1 MKSVYQKAGLLFIF
15 LMGVATCAALFFSSD
30 DVSGQ
35 VTERVPQ
42 LPNTPYNYANINLPN
57 YFLQG
62 DVAAADNT
70 PNNNPITDAGAT
82 LGRVLFYD
90 VKLSANDTTSCAS
103 CHQAEAGFSD
113 PRPLSVGFQGGQTPR
128 NSMGLANA
136 RYYEDGHFFWDERA
150 DTLEDQVLL
159 PIQDPVEMGMDLNTL
174 VTKLSATEY
183 YDPLFEDAFGD
194 STVTEERIS
203 LALAQFVRSMVS
215 YQSKFDEGLQNNF
228 ANFTPQEDQGRRLFD
243 GRGRCDTCH
252 TTEIQ
257 IADRPRNNGVDD
269 GINDDDGVGAVTN
282 RPNDFGDFRTPSLRN
297 IALTGPYMHDGRFA
311 TLDEVLQFY
320 NNGIQAHPNLD
331 QVLRQDNS
339 TPRQLNLNANDRAAL
354 IAFLNTLTD
363 ETFIND
369 PKFSDPFVEVAE
381 PTPTPPPINPELLTE
396 RVYLPM
402 LVR

>member
-1 MKSVYQKAGLLFIF
+1 MFSI
-15 LMGVATCAALFFSSD
+15 FFSSS
-30 DVSGQ
+30 DVLGQ
-35 VTERVPQ
+35 TTEKVPQ
-42 LPNTPYNYANINLPN
+42 LPATPYNYANIDLPA
-57 YFLQG
+57 YFIQG
-62 DVAAADNT
+62 EIADADNT
-70 PNNNPITDAGAT
+70 PNNNPVTDAGAT

-103 CHQAEAGFSD
+103 CHQADAGFSD
-113 PRPLSVGFQGGQTPR
+113 PNALSIGFEGGLTPR

-159 PIQDPVEMGMDLNTL
+159 PIQDPVEMGMDLDVLVNKLNNTD
-174 VTKLSATEY
+174 Y
-183 YDPLFEDAFGD
+183 YAPLFEDAFGD

-215 YQSKFDEGLQNNF
+215 YQSKFDAGLENNF
-228 ANFTPQEDQGRRLFD
+228 ADFTDQEDRGRRLFN

-269 GINDDDGVGAVTN
+269 GVDDDDGVGEVTN
-282 RPNDFGDFRTPSLRN
+282 RPNDFGDFKTPSLRN
-297 IALTGPYMHDGRFA
+297 IALTAPYMHDGRFA

-320 NNGIQAHPNLD
+320 NSGIQAHPNLD
-331 QVLRQDNS
+331 QVLREDNG
-339 TPRQLNLNANDRAAL
+339 TPRQLNLNADDRAAL

-369 PKFSDPFVEVAE
+369 PKFSDPFVEVTE
-381 PTPTPPPINPELLTE
+381 PTPTPTPIDPELLIE
-396 RVYLPM
+396 KIYLPL